1 MKKRDYIK
9 WGILCFIIFLLV
21 LLYEHKQNEVE
32 QGIILRNQAKEGIKE
47 ITLILNAEGLPK
59 DYVYELEVREL
70 LHTKNEADE
79 CFSLAKAEIDT
90 DFREVSQKIPAKES
104 YASGQVGAE
113 WSFSPASCI
122 DADYIINEDEIPT
135 EGMVINT
142 TVTLSCGAYEEL
154 YTFAFMVEK
163 RTVTQ
168 EEQLTASIDAWFEQ
182 EMQKEGVLEV
192 VLPNEV
198 DGIHLHWSQPS
209 SYLSLKVL
217 GLELGIVLLLYLRK
231 QEQKKEKEKLRQY
244 SMEQD
249 YPEIIGSLSVLM
261 GAGMTLKQAWNLIA
275 NQYIRRKE
283 TDGYSKKEAYEEVV
297 LVNRKIQEG
306 ESEKEAFLE
315 MMERV
320 PIMCYHR
327 LIRLLLTNREKGTKG
342 LCELLDKEAQGAYE
356 QRILTIRK
364 FGEEAS
370 TKLLMPMMMML
381 LLVMAIILLPAFIN
395 FSI

>member
-9 WGILCFIIFLLV
+9 WGIIFLLIFSLV
-21 LLYEHKQNEVE
+21 FLYEQKQNEVE
-32 QGIILRNQAKEGIKE
+32 QGSILRNQAKEGTKD

-59 DYVYELEVREL
+59 DYVYELEVREW
-70 LHTKNEADE
+70 LHTKKEADE
-79 CFSLAKAEIDT
+79 CFLLAKAEIDA
-90 DFREVSQKIPAKES
+90 DFKEVSQKIPAKES
-104 YASGQVGAE
+104 YASGQVEAE
-113 WSFSPASCI
+113 WSFSPTSCI
-122 DADYIINEDEIPT
+122 GADYTINEDEIPK
-135 EGMVINT
+135 EGMLINT
-142 TVTLSCGAYEEL
+142 IVTLSCGTYEEL
-154 YTFAFMVEK
+154 YTFAFTVQK
-163 RTVTQ
+163 RVVTQ
-168 EEQLTASIDAWFEQ
+168 QEQLTASIDAWFEQ
-182 EMQKEGVLEV
+182 EMQKEGVAEV
-192 VLPNEV
+192 ALPKEIE
-198 DGIHLHWSQPS
+198 GIRLHWSQPS

-217 GLELGIVLLLYLRK
+217 GLEVVVMLLLYLRK
-231 QEQKKEKEKLRQY
+231 QEQKKEKEKLREN

-261 GAGMTLKQAWNLIA
+261 GAGMTWKQAWNLIA

-283 TDGYSKKEAYEEVV
+283 TEGYPKKAAYEEVV

-320 PIMCYHR
+320 PLMCYHR

-342 LCELLDKEAQGAYE
+342 LCEMLDKEAQGAYE
-356 QRILTIRK
+356 QRILNIRK

-370 TKLLMPMMMML
+370 AKLLMPMMMML
-381 LLVMAIILLPAFIN
+381 LLVMAVVLLPAFIN